1 LFHYIDMWTSQVCC
15 CAIEAHQKACP
26 DRVTRLRDC
35 LRWAMDYVLTRLYL
49 YIFEDQ
55 RSLLLI

>member
-1 LFHYIDMWTSQVCC
+1 VHVVLESNHIFI
-15 CAIEAHQKACP
+15 
-26 DRVTRLRDC
+26 R
-35 LRWAMDYVLTRLYL
+35 MDYVLTRLYL